1 MAWTVLT
8 NHGFDLPNMQQMS
21 MVTLPTNPTI
31 GRPLLNVVLEKHQT
45 SPTCYNSN
53 SGNQFTTMTQLQK
66 LKNWEDGQ
74 EELPSMGIPYAIVI
88 LTKDTTILIVRDT
101 EESALHTNRSNLVA
115 YSGEVEED
123 SGNSENSDEEEDLGD
138 FRRARF

>member
-1 MAWTVLT
+1 
-8 NHGFDLPNMQQMS
+8 
-21 MVTLPTNPTI
+21 
-31 GRPLLNVVLEKHQT
+31 
-45 SPTCYNSN
+45 
-53 SGNQFTTMTQLQK
+53 
-66 LKNWEDGQ
+66 
-74 EELPSMGIPYAIVI
+74 MGIPYAIVI